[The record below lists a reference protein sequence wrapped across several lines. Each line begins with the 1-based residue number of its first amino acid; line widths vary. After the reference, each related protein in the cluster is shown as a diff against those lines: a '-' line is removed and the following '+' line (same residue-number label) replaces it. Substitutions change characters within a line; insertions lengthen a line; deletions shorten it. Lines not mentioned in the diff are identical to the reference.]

1 MIGGPALVERAFGQ
15 PITKEELGGP
25 HIHLRSG
32 VVDNVAEDEPGV
44 FTQIQ
49 QFLSYLPTNV
59 WEAAPVRPC
68 EEERNRQEEELLSII
83 PRNRRRAYSMRR
95 VIECVVDRDSFF

>member
-1 MIGGPALVERAFGQ
+1 MAGRLWWRRAFGQ

-32 VVDNVAEDEPGV
+32 VVDNVAEDEPAV
-44 FTQIQ
+44 FTQIR

-59 WEAAPVRPC
+59 WEAAPVQPS
-68 EEERNRQEEELLSII
+68 EDDRNRQEEELLSII
-83 PRNRRRAYSMRR
+83 PRNRRRAYPMRR
-95 VIECVVDRDSFF
+95 GD